1 MMEALPRR
9 PAPITLP
16 IGSDADL
23 ARVRQHVRQVATE
36 LGFGLVQQTKLV
48 TAASELA
55 RNTLVHGGGGQ
66 AEITPL
72 EEGHRTG
79 LRLSFVDQGPG
90 IRDVALAMTD
100 GYTTGGGLGLG
111 LSGAER
117 LVHEFAIDTG
127 PGRGTTVT
135 AVAWVTGVPAPR
147 SGAGTRRP
155 GAR

>member
-1 MMEALPRR
+1 MMQTSGRAS
-9 PAPITLP
+9 AISLP

-23 ARVRQHVRQVATE
+23 AWVRQQVRQCAAQ

-55 RNTLVHGGGGQ
+55 RNTLVYGGGGR

-72 EEGHRTG
+72 DNGRTRG
-79 LRLSFVDQGPG
+79 LRMCFVDSGPG
-90 IRDVALAMTD
+90 IRDLELAMTD

-111 LSGAER
+111 LSGAKR
-117 LVHEFAIDTG
+117 LVHEFSVDTE

-135 AVAWVTGVPAPR
+135 AVAWVAQVPPSR
-147 SGAGTRRP
+147 RGAG
-155 GAR
+155 

>member
-1 MMEALPRR
+1 MMTALPR
-9 PAPITLP
+9 PLTPVCLP

-23 ARVRQHVRQVATE
+23 ARVRQHVRQAATE

-55 RNTLVHGGGGQ
+55 RNTLVHGGGGR

-72 EEGHRTG
+72 DEGHRTG
-79 LRLSFVDQGPG
+79 LRLSFVDHGPG

-111 LSGAER
+111 LSGAQR

-135 AVAWVTGVPAPR
+135 AVAWVSGVPAPR
-147 SGAGTRRP
+147 SRAGARRP
-155 GAR
+155 GAG

>member
-1 MMEALPRR
+1 MKASGQTS
-9 PAPITLP
+9 ATSLP

-23 ARVRQHVRQVATE
+23 AWVRQQVRRCAAQ

-55 RNTLVHGGGGQ
+55 RNTLVHGGGGR

-72 EEGHRTG
+72 DNGRSRG
-79 LRLSFVDQGPG
+79 LRMCFTDSGPG
-90 IRDVALAMTD
+90 IRDLELAMTD

-111 LSGAER
+111 LSGAKR
-117 LVHEFAIDTG
+117 LVHEFAVDTE

-135 AVAWVTGVPAPR
+135 AVAWVTQVPA
-147 SGAGTRRP
+147 SRP
-155 GAR
+155 GAG